1 MAFLAP
7 VIASASAST
16 LIGTGLAVAS
26 AYTSIKQG
34 NLRKKGL
41 DASAR
46 YKELEGRIEA
56 VKAKEQGI
64 KALEN
69 TRKVLATINATA
81 RAGGLEPNIGTPV
94 DIGQYYALNPGF
106 SDFFTAKDNASL
118 ALTSAKAQ
126 ADDLRQAGKEAKN
139 QGVISALGTLSMASL
154 ILSGI
159 GGPPATKQ
167 MTGIGG
173 VSARLPGETQA
184 GCGQRL
190 VF

>member
-34 NLRKKGL
+34 NLRKKGF

-64 KALEN
+64 KAL
-69 TRKVLATINATA
+69 KATQIAMANVNATSY
-81 RAGGLEPNIGTPV
+81 AGGLEPNLSGSVNTFINNN
-94 DIGQYYALNPGF
+94 ILNPGF
-106 SDFFTAKDNASL
+106 SDYFTAKDNASL
-118 ALTSAKAQ
+118 ALSSAKAQ
-126 ADDLRQAGKEAKN
+126 AEDLRQAGREAKN

-154 ILSGI
+154 NLSGI
-159 GGPPATKQ
+159 GGPGITSQ
-167 MTGIGG
+167 GTGFGTRSYI
-173 VSARLPGETQA
+173 T
-184 GCGQRL
+184 
-190 VF
+190 

>member
-26 AYTSIKQG
+26 AYASIKQG
-34 NLRKKGL
+34 NLMKKGYQ
-41 DASAR
+41 ASAR

-118 ALTSAKAQ
+118 ALSSAKAQ
-126 ADDLRQAGKEAKN
+126 ADDLRMAGKQAQN
-139 QGVISALGTLSMASL
+139 QGYISALSTLSMASL
-154 ILSGI
+154 NLSGI
-159 GGPPATKQ
+159 GGPEVTSQ
-167 MTGIGG
+167 GTGFGTRSYI
-173 VSARLPGETQA
+173 T
-184 GCGQRL
+184 
-190 VF
+190 

>member
-46 YKELEGRIEA
+46 FKELEGRIEA

-94 DIGQYYALNPGF
+94 DIGQYYA
-106 SDFFTAKDNASL
+106 
-118 ALTSAKAQ
+118 
-126 ADDLRQAGKEAKN
+126 
-139 QGVISALGTLSMASL
+139 
-154 ILSGI
+154 
-159 GGPPATKQ
+159 
-167 MTGIGG
+167 
-173 VSARLPGETQA
+173 
-184 GCGQRL
+184 
-190 VF
+190 

>member
-26 AYTSIKQG
+26 AYASIKQG
-34 NLRKKGL
+34 NLRKKGY

-56 VKAKEQGI
+56 VKAKEQGN

-118 ALTSAKAQ
+118 ALSSAKAQ

-139 QGVISALGTLSMASL
+139 QGYISALGTLSMASL
-154 ILSGI
+154 NLSGI
-159 GGPPATKQ
+159 GGPPATAPKP
-167 MTGIGG
+167 TFYGNTFNR
-173 VSARLPGETQA
+173 A
-184 GCGQRL
+184 
-190 VF
+190 F

>member
-16 LIGTGLAVAS
+16 LIGTGLALAT

-56 VKAKEQGI
+56 VKAKEQGN

-118 ALTSAKAQ
+118 ALSSAKAQ
-126 ADDLRQAGKEAKN
+126 AEDLRQAGREAKN

-154 ILSGI
+154 NLSGI
-159 GGPPATKQ
+159 GGPPATAPKP

-173 VSARLPGETQA
+173 VSPVGPYQA
-184 GCGQRL
+184 SAYSGFRT
-190 VF
+190 